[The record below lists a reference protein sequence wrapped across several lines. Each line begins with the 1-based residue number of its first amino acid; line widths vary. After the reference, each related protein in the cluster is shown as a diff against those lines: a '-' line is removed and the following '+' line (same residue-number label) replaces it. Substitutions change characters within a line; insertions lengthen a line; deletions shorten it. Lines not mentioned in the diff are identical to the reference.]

1 MAGPG
6 RSGRSGQHRR
16 DIQGLRAVAVGLVVL
31 DHAGWLPGGFLGV
44 DVFLVLSGFLIT
56 GLLLAELERSGTIS
70 LRDFYA
76 RRARRILPAATLV
89 ALATLLGSVLVLG
102 DVRTAEVSRDAVLV
116 ALFAINWDLAAQGAD
131 YFAQG
136 ADQSP
141 FQHYW
146 SLAVEEQFY
155 LGWPLLV
162 LGAALLATRLRRRGV
177 RRPPAVGLLVTAVVV
192 VSLAWSVHLTASTPE
207 AAYFTTT
214 TRVWELAAGAGL
226 ALLVPRLAGLPTGV
240 RTAAGWGGLAG
251 LGLSLWV
258 IDDTSAF
265 PGAVALLPVGATC
278 LLLAA
283 GTPGPATGPGPGRF
297 AVGRLLGV
305 APLQWL
311 GDRSYSLY
319 LWHWPVLVLAEA
331 RLGRDL
337 TLLEL
342 VGAIGIAVLATMLTH
357 TLIEV
362 PFHAGRLRPARLVA
376 LAWWPASVAVLV
388 TSVVVVGV
396 NEPDLE
402 QEAEY
407 FTRVERAERASGKDF
422 PTATRQPRRDLREAV
437 EQAHDPVADELEPP
451 LSELRSDTFH
461 RTVDNRCYARSS
473 DQTSHDVCTVGRHDG
488 KDLDDV
494 VVIGDSHAG
503 MFLPAFDQ
511 IGQARGWR
519 VHHLVKTGCTL
530 ADSPSL
536 SREDCT
542 EWRDWAFDRVEALE
556 PAVVVMSTMAQDDFG
571 EHWVAGMRRSAER
584 LQGSGADVV
593 VLGETPWLERDQDPV
608 ACLDTEGATPA
619 DCEMELDPEVTR
631 ILDAQE
637 ELSHDLGLGFVD
649 PLPWLC
655 REERCPTVVDDQV
668 VYYFRGH
675 LTVTF
680 VHRLARA
687 LHQKLRTE
695 LDRLEGA

>member
-1 MAGPG
+1 MPG
-6 RSGRSGQHRR
+6 ATRSRPHRR

-44 DVFLVLSGFLIT
+44 DVFFVLSGFLIT

-102 DVRTAEVSRDAVLV
+102 DVRTAEVTRDVVLV

-162 LGAALLATRLRRRGV
+162 LGAALLATRLRGRGV
-177 RRPPAVGLLVTAVVV
+177 RRSPALGLLVTAVVAI
-192 VSLAWSVHLTASTPE
+192 SLAWSVSLTASTPE

-226 ALLVPRLAGLPTGV
+226 ALLVPRLAALPAGL
-240 RTAAGWGGLAG
+240 RTAAGWVGLAG

-265 PGAVALLPVGATC
+265 PGVVALLPVGATC
-278 LLLAA
+278 LLVAA
-283 GTPGPATGPGPGRF
+283 GTPGSEAGPGRF
-297 AVGRLLGV
+297 AAGRLLGV

-331 RLGRDL
+331 RLGREP

-342 VGAIGIAVLATMLTH
+342 VGAIGLAVLATMLTH
-357 TLIEV
+357 TLVEV
-362 PFHAGRLRPARLVA
+362 PFHTGRLRPARLVA

-396 NEPDLE
+396 NGPDLD
-402 QEAEY
+402 QESEY
-407 FTRVERAERASGKDF
+407 FARVERAERASGKDF

-437 EQAHDPVADELEPP
+437 ERADEPVADELEPP
-451 LSELRSDTFH
+451 LSELRGDTFH

-473 DQTSHDVCTVGRHDG
+473 DQTSHDVCTVGAHDG
-488 KDLDDV
+488 QDLDDV

-542 EWRDWAFDRVEALE
+542 QWREWAFDEVDDLA
-556 PAVVVMSTMAQDDFG
+556 PDVVVMSTMAQDDFG
-571 EHWVAGMRRSAER
+571 EQWVAGMRRSAER
-584 LQGSGADVV
+584 LQASGADVV
-593 VLGETPWLERDQDPV
+593 VLGETPWLDREEDLV

-619 DCEMELDPEVTR
+619 DCEMSLDPEVTR
-631 ILDAQE
+631 ILEAQE
-637 ELSHDLGLGFVD
+637 ELSDELGLGFVN

-687 LHQKLRTE
+687 LNQKLRTE
-695 LDRLEGA
+695 LDRIARS